1 MSPGVLLRFGYAAR
15 DFIRGDGDHTVFGLE
30 AVEDCSHAIRGRDV
44 ELNKRMRVWIRLLSR
59 E

>member
-1 MSPGVLLRFGYAAR
+1 MQHAILLDVMETIRFLVGGGRGVLFR
-15 DFIRGDGDHTVFGLE
+15 II
-30 AVEDCSHAIRGRDV
+30 SHAIRGRDE